1 MRFPFDDR
9 SHTIVPPSPSRKSA
23 KAAKAPVEPPRVVR
37 LAGHQATLGE
47 STYRLTPAP
56 DGAFLCSRPGST
68 VPVGLLTKHGVRKAL
83 TGDFF
88 KELSILQAAV
98 YGRPTPLP
106 LCYEMH
112 DRTFVH
118 TGPCFEAHPE
128 SRIHKTRYHM
138 TEDSDARCVICKET
152 FL

>member
-1 MRFPFDDR
+1 MRFPFPQR
-9 SHTIVPPSPSRKSA
+9 SHTIVPPTPARKSTK
-23 KAAKAPVEPPRVVR
+23 KAPVPVEPPRVVELSGQEAR
-37 LAGHQATLGE
+37 LGD
-47 STYRLTPAP
+47 STYRLTPYE
-56 DGAFLCSRPGST
+56 GESFLCSRPGSS
-68 VPVGLLTKHGVRKAL
+68 VSVGVITKHGVRKAL
-83 TGDFF
+83 TGEFF

-98 YGRPTPLP
+98 FGRPTPLP

-118 TGPCFEAHPE
+118 TGPCFDAHPE